1 MLRVITLQDGNSY
14 RLELFGMLGGEWVPV
29 LDQLWRSIV
38 NDVPSAKVTVVLSD
52 VDFIDRSGEQLLQQ
66 MADGEVQFVVSG
78 CMNRYVIEKLQPHA
92 NAANRSPVSGLPSR
106 C

>member
-1 MLRVITLQDGNSY
+1 MLRVMTLRDGNGY

-52 VDFIDRSGEQLLQQ
+52 VDFIDRSGEQLLQR

-78 CMNRYVIEKLQPHA
+78 CMNRYVIEKLQPQD
-92 NAANRSPVSGLPSR
+92 NATRRSRRTR
-106 C
+106 CLG